1 MLSKAKS
8 KEQSEAESFEKYLTD
23 KGFGKNTI
31 LDYTLFIEKKFK
43 PYLNASAN
51 KDLSS
56 FSSIESIERKEPI
69 ELIEPIVEPIDHE
82 TLMGYIRY
90 RKGQGTGPKTI
101 NMELKKISYYLD
113 FKALP
118 NVAEPIRV
126 KGVQRRIPHDL
137 FTQKQLDHIY
147 QNFPESKSPWT
158 HKKTLRIYHLIL
170 GLRIYQGLQEQE
182 LAKLEIH
189 HLQLDKGK
197 IYVPSTKR
205 ANKRILDLKPFQILP
220 LHEYLLTDRKSL
232 NDKIEGN
239 YLFHKKRLIRGMSRI
254 KAMIKRYEPRLTNMA
269 QIRASTI
276 TNWLKHYN
284 LREVQYMAGHKY
296 VSSTER
302 YRMDTLEDLQQE
314 LEKYHPLK

>member
-8 KEQSEAESFEKYLTD
+8 KEQGETESFEKYLTN

-69 ELIEPIVEPIDHE
+69 EPIVEPIDHE
-82 TLMGYIRY
+82 ALMGYIRY
-90 RKGQGTGPKTI
+90 RKGQGIGPKTI

-126 KGVQRRIPHDL
+126 KGVQRRMPHDL

-147 QNFPESKSPWT
+147 QNFPESQSQWT
-158 HKKTLRIYHLIL
+158 HKSTLRIYHLIL

-189 HLQLDKGK
+189 HLRLDKGK

-205 ANKRILDLKPFQILP
+205 ANKRILDLKSFQILP

-254 KAMIKRYEPRLTNMA
+254 KAMIKRYEPRLTNMV

-302 YRMDTLEDLQQE
+302 YRMDTLEDLQKE

>member
-1 MLSKAKS
+1 MLNEVKS
-8 KEQSEAESFEKYLTD
+8 KEQSEAECFEKYLTN

-43 PYLNASAN
+43 PYLNASVN
-51 KDLSS
+51 NHLSS
-56 FSSIESIERKEPI
+56 FLSIESIEKK
-69 ELIEPIVEPIDHE
+69 EPIVEPIDHE

-90 RKGQGTGPKTI
+90 RKGQGIGPKTI

-147 QNFPESKSPWT
+147 QNFPESQSRWT
-158 HKKTLRIYHLIL
+158 HKRTLKIYHLVL

-205 ANKRILDLKPFQILP
+205 TNKRILDLKPFQILP

-232 NDKIEGN
+232 NDKIDGN

-276 TNWLKHYN
+276 TGWLKHYN

-302 YRMDTLEDLQQE
+302 YRMDTLEDLQKE

>member
-8 KEQSEAESFEKYLTD
+8 KEQSEAESFEKYLKD

-51 KDLSS
+51 RDLSS

-90 RKGQGTGPKTI
+90 RKGQGIGPKTI

-269 QIRASTI
+269 QIRASPLPIGSNI
-276 TNWLKHYN
+276 TT
-284 LREVQYMAGHKY
+284 
-296 VSSTER
+296 S
-302 YRMDTLEDLQQE
+302 
-314 LEKYHPLK
+314 EKCNTWPATNT

>member
-8 KEQSEAESFEKYLTD
+8 KEKSEAECFEKYLID

-51 KDLSS
+51 MDLSS
-56 FSSIESIERKEPI
+56 FLSIESIERKEPI
-69 ELIEPIVEPIDHE
+69 EPTIEPIDHE

-126 KGVQRRIPHDL
+126 KGVQRRMPHDL

-147 QNFPESKSPWT
+147 QNFPESQSQWT

-205 ANKRILDLKPFQILP
+205 TNKRILDLKPFQILP

-302 YRMDTLEDLQQE
+302 YRMDTLEDLQKE

>member
-1 MLSKAKS
+1 MGLALNKMDFK
-8 KEQSEAESFEKYLTD
+8 QWLIN
-23 KGFGKNTI
+23 KGLGINTANN
-31 LDYTLFIEKKFK
+31 YTLFIEKKFK

-51 KDLSS
+51 MDLSS
-56 FSSIESIERKEPI
+56 FSSIESIEPTI
-69 ELIEPIVEPIDHE
+69 EPIDHE

-90 RKGQGTGPKTI
+90 RKGQGIGPKTI

-147 QNFPESKSPWT
+147 QNFPESQSQWT
-158 HKKTLRIYHLIL
+158 HKKTLRIYHLVL

-189 HLQLDKGK
+189 HLQLDKGE

-220 LHEYLLTDRKSL
+220 LHEYLLTGRKFL

-276 TNWLKHYN
+276 TGWLKHYN

-296 VSSTER
+296 VCSTER
-302 YRMDTLEDLQQE
+302 YKMDTLEDLQKE